1 LKRILYIQYTNPGG
15 YPPLEHSS
23 KILADAGWQ
32 VLFLGTG
39 ASGADSLQFPP
50 HDRIT
55 VRRMAFQQPGWRQK
69 LHYVR
74 FCLWVLWTVLIWRPR
89 WVYASE
95 TFSCPVGLVLT
106 CIPGF
111 RVIYH
116 EHDSP
121 SGSSQG
127 GGFDRVLAGTRRAL
141 ARRADLCVLPN
152 ALRLQRFAEELGPL
166 RASACVWNC
175 PTVAEVISQP
185 RGPASRDIQVLYHG
199 SIVPDRLPP
208 AVLQALA
215 LLPDSVHLRVVG
227 YETVGAPGYVAKL
240 QRLAEELKVEKRV
253 EFQGS
258 VPRSELLPQT
268 ALCDIGLALMP
279 IAASDWNFRTM
290 AGASNK
296 PFDYLAA
303 GVPVIVSDIPDLREV
318 FVDSGYGVSCDPQ
331 QASSIAAAIRRLA
344 DDPSHMRRLG
354 EAGRQ
359 RILGEW
365 NYETAFAPVFRRIT
379 GN

>member
-39 ASGADSLQFPP
+39 ASGAGSLQFPP
-50 HDRIT
+50 HERIT
-55 VRRMAFQQPGWRQK
+55 VRRMPFQQPGWRQK
-69 LHYVR
+69 MHYVR
-74 FCLWVLWTVLIWRPR
+74 FCLWVLWTALIWRPR
-89 WVYASE
+89 WIYASE
-95 TFSCPVGLVLT
+95 TFSCPVALILT
-106 CIPGF
+106 RIPGL

-121 SGSSQG
+121 SGNAHGSS
-127 GGFDRVLAGTRRAL
+127 FDEVLARTRGSL

-152 ALRLQRFAEELGPL
+152 ALRLQHFAEELGPL

-175 PTVAEVISQP
+175 PSVAEVIAQP
-185 RGPASRDIQVLYHG
+185 REPVSRRIQVLYHG

-208 AVLQALA
+208 TVLQALA
-215 LLPDSVHLRVVG
+215 LLPESVHLRVVG

-240 QRLAEELKVEKRV
+240 RQLAEEMKIETRV
-253 EFQGS
+253 EFRGS
-258 VPRSELLPQT
+258 IPRSQLLPQT
-268 ALCDIGLALMP
+268 AECDIGLALMP
-279 IAASDWNFRTM
+279 LAASDWNFRTM

-318 FVDSGYGVSCDPQ
+318 FVDSGYGVTCDPQ
-331 QASSIAAAIRRLA
+331 NASSIAAAISSLVVEPAR
-344 DDPSHMRRLG
+344 MRRLG

-359 RILGEW
+359 RILSEW
-365 NYETAFAPVFRRIT
+365 NYETAFAPVFRKIVE
-379 GN
+379 N